1 MPVGARGEIHGLEWL
16 STAPRKKE
24 NPIFNNTDKI
34 SRQVEMIG
42 ESKEG
47 LFMLDR
53 ELGTRVYTAG
63 SPFDPAAYNLVQ

>member
-1 MPVGARGEIHGLEWL
+1 
-16 STAPRKKE
+16 
-24 NPIFNNTDKI
+24 
-34 SRQVEMIG
+34 MIG